1 MTTEERFSTVA
12 AMLHDNE
19 RLRLVI
25 RGRSMQP
32 SISEPML
39 LQIGPA
45 AKARVGDVLV
55 FTNGS
60 VLIAHRIVGKAAGA
74 FVTAGDAQPQIVE
87 SVLPEQIVGRVCAIW
102 SDASPTARRV
112 DRRLHHLRGWY
123 YAHLHGLRRAIRD
136 CCEKARDL
144 AVRAQPRRRAR
155 VAAGLIEAIAAMQ
168 RDDATALLAA
178 VGGGDAEAIE
188 RIDKRHRCAALL
200 GEGVRR
206 LGVTDRLSP
215 DVAARLRQARLHAV
229 YGAGKMGEAV
239 HRTVKAL
246 REANIE
252 FALLKGAARMYGS
265 KPESAY
271 HPSDDVDVLVRGG
284 DVDRAVTAL
293 RARGWEFRDAP
304 SDVRRMR
311 ERHHHAASLFSPG
324 GDFPVEIHH
333 ELAEP
338 GSLSLATGW
347 DALREHLVPLDG
359 AAGSVLQLDRFATAL
374 HLAIHAIGLTRLR
387 DIALL
392 ASMLRTLSRDEL
404 ATLKKT
410 VDGERRDF
418 VRLDASVA
426 LAARIS
432 RVPWTSPAAV
442 ASYITWAL
450 CREDLPKRLRLR
462 SGAAEVYFACPHV
475 PWAALRHLV
484 PWWSRG
490 AQIFVL
496 PARVVARCVSNAL
509 ALAYAMQMRERRNL
523 LS

>member
-1 MTTEERFSTVA
+1 
-12 AMLHDNE
+12 MLHDKE
-19 RLRLVI
+19 RLRLSI

-39 LQIGPA
+39 LQIGPP
-45 AKARVGDVLV
+45 AKARVGDVVVFANGGVLV
-55 FTNGS
+55 
-60 VLIAHRIVGKAAGA
+60 AHRVVGMTASA
-74 FVTAGDAQPQIVE
+74 FVTAGDAQPHIVE
-87 SVLPEQIVGRVCAIW
+87 SVLPEQIVGRVAAIW

-112 DRRLHHLRGWY
+112 DGCLHRLRGWY
-123 YAHLHGLRRAIRD
+123 YAHLHGLRRVRRD
-136 CCEKARDL
+136 FLEKGRDL
-144 AVRAQPRRRAR
+144 AARAQPRRRPR
-155 VAAGLIEAIAAMQ
+155 VAGRLVEAIAAMQ
-168 RDDATALLAA
+168 CGDATALVAA
-178 VGGGDAEAIE
+178 IGSDAEAIE

-206 LGVTDRLSP
+206 LGLTERLSP
-215 DVAARLRQARLHAV
+215 DVAARLRRARLHAV
-229 YGAGKMGEAV
+229 YGAGKMDEAV

-252 FALLKGAARMYGS
+252 FALLKGAARIYGS

-271 HPSDDVDVLVRGG
+271 HSSDDVDVLVRGC

-304 SDVRRMR
+304 NDVRRMR
-311 ERHHHAASLFSPG
+311 ARHHHAASLFSPV

-338 GSLSLATGW
+338 GSLSLETGW
-347 DALREHLVPLDG
+347 DALRGHLVPLDG
-359 AAGSVLQLDRFATAL
+359 AAGGVLQLDRYATTL

-387 DIALL
+387 DVALL

-404 ATLKKT
+404 AALKKT
-410 VDGERRDF
+410 VHAERRDF

-432 RVPWTSPAAV
+432 RIPWSTSSDV

-450 CREDLPKRLRLR
+450 RREDLPKRLRLR
-462 SGAAEVYFACPHV
+462 SGAAEAYFAR
-475 PWAALRHLV
+475 PWAPWTTLRHLV

-490 AQIFVL
+490 TQIAVL
-496 PARVVARCVSNAL
+496 PVRIIARCASNAL
-509 ALAYAMQMRERRNL
+509 ALAYATQMKERRSL